1 MIPIYSSYSTG
12 RWGKLLTLMLLFII
26 IGCSLDDKITGT
38 VDETDTGIVAMLYN
52 PDGSPAVGATIKIFK
67 VTDTTKTPASEV
79 ISDVNGTYSLGGLA
93 KGTYNVYA
101 VKDELVA
108 FQDSINVLKDTVIIE
123 DDTLETPTN
132 ISGIV
137 GLQANHD
144 PQTVTVQVLGT
155 DIYSNV
161 NEDGYFTLN
170 RMAKGDFTLKLSTIQ
185 QNYTTRYE
193 NLTID
198 ADTPDTLSDTLWL
211 KYTGIPVVEGLTA
224 TYDTLDGAVTLSW
237 RGTKYRDFQDY
248 LIYRDYFDSLNMS
261 SKPIAFTD
269 DTVFYDSI
277 FDKSKTSGTL
287 SFSDTN
293 DYHFK
298 YRVTVRNNSQ
308 EEGLSYRYTGII
320 AASPVQVK
328 TEITVTSYHIKK
340 GIISNSSSI
349 NDSIRFIITLS
360 NQTRKLSEIKYTELD
375 GDSIIRIATIDST
388 QQSEDTLDYL
398 WETTGEKKIEVAVLD
413 LAGTVWKDTVIF
425 QVTSD
430 LPDISVADTLVYLNV
445 PFTLTG
451 IDSFGSVES
460 LSVDTNSYVHYERT
474 ADSIIQVTIT
484 DTLTDGFVVN
494 CSIFDDDGNQ
504 ANKSL
509 SLSIGLKW
517 EKIADNF
524 LDTNTIRSVVELN
537 NTLFAF
543 TTASDANEKENYPQT
558 FSLYTS
564 TDAITWNRS
573 SVAIPWSHWFTK
585 PVVLNGQIYLI
596 EGISDSTDTNTI
608 WYSSNGIEWESEKLS
623 NFPKWFSRPTNT
635 HSSFVDFQEM
645 LFVSF
650 KGKLWAGSQDFYGY
664 NTEDIFLNS
673 ADGITWNTVMIGETP
688 PPNSYSSYV
697 PTVYTISNDELWY
710 VVNGLGLDCLIYQT
724 NDFISHTRIGGFL
737 MTEEEVMRNPV
748 PVSYLNKLL
757 LCSSSSTAY
766 GEFMTYIDNGQISQ
780 SRFGYP
786 GSLVHFCIVFN
797 NKLYSISNN
806 GVYSVR

>member
-93 KGTYNVYA
+93 KGAYNVYA
-101 VKDELVA
+101 VKGELVA

-224 TYDTLDGAVTLSW
+224 TYDTLDGVVTLSW

-308 EEGLSYRYTGII
+308 EDGLSYKYVGVV
-320 AASPVQVK
+320 AASTQKVRTFISYRAYV
-328 TEITVTSYHIKK
+328 TEKQEFLDSA
-340 GIISNSSSI
+340 SI
-349 NDSIRFIITLS
+349 NDSIEFYVNISNMNRNVSRVEYVDIKGDSIVSSVLIDSANQYSDTIRFAWDSIGEKKFIIVCVDAADVSWEDTVSFKVVVDAPEVSATYTDARANGKIELRGDGSDGFGEIKHWYWSIGDNDAFIEVEDGDTNIGAPSTSSLLSYTLKAVDDDNNEVFDTVNIFVKDYNNGMAFIPTYNKLSYDLWMDTVEVTQGEYSYIMGNNPSYNNSGDDYPVEMVSIYDAIRYCIKKSALENLANCFDTLNGWVMDTTIIGYRLPTGEERCIATARLGTTTFYWGADTIDSKYAWWAGNSS
-360 NQTRKLSEIKYTELD
+360 NQTHPV
-375 GDSIIRIATIDST
+375 A
-388 QQSEDTLDYL
+388 Q
-398 WETTGEKKIEVAVLD
+398 KI
-413 LAGTVWKDTVIF
+413 
-425 QVTSD
+425 
-430 LPDISVADTLVYLNV
+430 
-445 PFTLTG
+445 
-451 IDSFGSVES
+451 
-460 LSVDTNSYVHYERT
+460 
-474 ADSIIQVTIT
+474 
-484 DTLTDGFVVN
+484 
-494 CSIFDDDGNQ
+494 
-504 ANKSL
+504 
-509 SLSIGLKW
+509 
-517 EKIADNF
+517 
-524 LDTNTIRSVVELN
+524 
-537 NTLFAF
+537 
-543 TTASDANEKENYPQT
+543 
-558 FSLYTS
+558 
-564 TDAITWNRS
+564 
-573 SVAIPWSHWFTK
+573 
-585 PVVLNGQIYLI
+585 
-596 EGISDSTDTNTI
+596 
-608 WYSSNGIEWESEKLS
+608 
-623 NFPKWFSRPTNT
+623 
-635 HSSFVDFQEM
+635 
-645 LFVSF
+645 
-650 KGKLWAGSQDFYGY
+650 
-664 NTEDIFLNS
+664 
-673 ADGITWNTVMIGETP
+673 
-688 PPNSYSSYV
+688 PNSYGLY
-697 PTVYTISNDELWY
+697 D
-710 VVNGLGLDCLIYQT
+710 VVGNVLERTYYYNYFGAANGGAYW
-724 NDFISHTRIGGFL
+724 
-737 MTEEEVMRNPV
+737 
-748 PVSYLNKLL
+748 
-757 LCSSSSTAY
+757 SSS
-766 GEFMTYIDNGQISQ
+766 IDNGGCDSE
-780 SRFGYP
+780 P
-786 GSLVHFCIVFN
+786 GSESQEYDTGFRCVIT
-797 NKLYSISNN
+797 KI
-806 GVYSVR
+806 RE